1 MTNRHSKSV
10 PLVLGVL
17 TYIAWGSLPL
27 FWKLLKSVA
36 PEMVLANRILWGTIS
51 LFLYIL
57 ILNYFN
63 KSKHSKSLIP
73 KLKECKDHLP
83 SALTLS
89 VNWGVYIWAVNNNY
103 ILASSLG
110 YFLSPILYLI
120 AGALV
125 FKEALSTKKK
135 VAGVL
140 GFVALLPLILKVDVV
155 TAIVS
160 VAIGSSIVIYGIF
173 RKTRS
178 LEPLR
183 GVYIESLILT
193 PLAALYIHQNSGE
206 IIFPTTFST
215 EINLLLCLSGLI
227 TALPLITY
235 GKAILSISLTEM
247 ALLQYISPVLQ
258 FLLAYFYFNEEM
270 SPNRWAT
277 FFLVWLAIAIMIW
290 DMFKKYKVN
299 NALV

>member
-1 MTNRHSKSV
+1 LER
-10 PLVLGVL
+10 PLALILGIF

-27 FWKLLKSVA
+27 FWKLLKSVS

-51 LFLYIL
+51 LFIYIL
-57 ILNYFN
+57 IVNYFN
-63 KSKHSKSLIP
+63 KKSFASKLFP
-73 KLKECKDHLP
+73 NLKECKSHLP

-103 ILASSLG
+103 VLASSLG

-125 FKEALSTKKK
+125 FKEVLSTKKK
-135 VAGVL
+135 IAGVL
-140 GFVALLPLILKVDVV
+140 GFIALIPLILKVDVV

-160 VAIGSSIVIYGIF
+160 VAIGLSIVIYGIF

-178 LEPLR
+178 LEPVR

-193 PLAALYIHQNSGE
+193 PLAALYIQQNSGE
-206 IIFPTTFST
+206 IIFPSIFST

-258 FLLAYFYFNEEM
+258 FLLAYFYFKEEM
-270 SPNRWAT
+270 SLNRWAT
-277 FFLVWLAIAIMIW
+277 FFLVWLAIALMIW
-290 DMFKKYKVN
+290 DMFKKNKSTKDSTQ
-299 NALV
+299 